1 MDYSKIIPEDLFN
14 FILTNVKVLLNIE
27 EPSNDA
33 SEEEKAKYNNKIQI
47 LTIYI
52 NTFCQNVIIK
62 TNRIKF
68 PKGLRYLA
76 ITSTVDMYN
85 QYINASSN
93 SEDNQVIQSMSET
106 GRSVSFGVSDLLKIK
121 FQLLIQQQINDNI
134 SLINSYKLLYKVRC
148 PENEED

>member
-27 EPSNDA
+27 EPSEDA
-33 SEEEKAKYNNKIQI
+33 SEEEKTEYNNKIQI

-62 TNRIKF
+62 TNRINF

-76 ITSTVDMYN
+76 ITSTADMYN
-85 QYINASSN
+85 QYINGSNNSS
-93 SEDNQVIQSMSET
+93 DNQVIQSMSET
-106 GRSVSFGVSDLLKIK
+106 GRSVSFGISDLLKTK